1 MNITG
6 STHLQSIKAGQSYS
20 RFRELH
26 FETSDRYEKSISKD
40 KNLEKIN
47 KHIVMIED
55 GEFEE
60 LTSEL
65 EEGIAQYNNLPS
77 QRANKSRRYDSL
89 NDYIHRK
96 QSRKNVNP
104 HFHGLEFM
112 MVSKLGDMESWNEIK
127 ALFEKNGV
135 PEEIVLSRLND
146 AFESTADAFND
157 AYNDYGLGIM
167 EIDTNL
173 DEHGAPHF
181 HAHVINFN
189 IQDDNLLDTNI
200 SKVFQKK
207 FKTKNSKEA
216 LSKFREDI
224 DSVLISNSSHVLK
237 CLAKGNGFTFEGLDL
252 VRTNPSEVGIKH
264 ELYVFNKT
272 VDSTRNELERREKNI
287 KLQEKSLSDRESD
300 LNSREYKLKDEK
312 SRFETE
318 KLKFKADV
326 LDSCK
331 SLLKREFL
339 RLSDIEFGIT
349 SNPTDKR
356 DKILKYMI
364 ANHKDICV
372 QAHNAVIKDNPNMA
386 RTKSVIRN
394 LDTESKA
401 IRTKVGNNENK
412 LLSREEINRKVQE
425 LYEKFN
431 ESDKSNENDDFDFL
445 RR

>member
-1 MNITG
+1 MNVTG

-40 KNLEKIN
+40 KNLEKLN
-47 KHIVMIED
+47 KHFVMLTGGVKD
-55 GEFEE
+55 ALEE
-60 LTSEL
+60 HTSML
-65 EEGIAQYNNLPS
+65 EEGIARYNNLSS

-89 NDYIHRK
+89 NDYIHKK
-96 QSRKNVNP
+96 QNRKNVNP

-112 MVSKLGDMESWNEIK
+112 MVSKLGDMESWDKIK
-127 ALFEKNGV
+127 TLFEKNNV
-135 PEEIVLSRLND
+135 PEEVVLSSLNE
-146 AFESTADAFND
+146 AFVRTADYVNNE
-157 AYNDYGLGIM
+157 YSSYGLCLIEM
-167 EIDTNL
+167 DTNL
-173 DEHGAPHF
+173 DERGAPHF
-181 HAHVINFN
+181 HAHVINDN
-189 IQDDNLLDTNI
+189 MQDNKLLDTNI

-216 LSKFREDI
+216 LSKFREDV
-224 DSVLISNSSHVLK
+224 DSALISNSSGVLK
-237 CLAKGNGFTFEGLDL
+237 ALAKEYGFTFEGLDL
-252 VRTNPSEVGIKH
+252 VRTNPSVVGLKH
-264 ELYVFNKT
+264 DVYVFNEK
-272 VDSTRNELERREKNI
+272 VASKEDELARREERI

-331 SLLKREFL
+331 NLLKREIL

-364 ANHKDICV
+364 VNHKDICV
-372 QAHNAVIKDNPNMA
+372 QAHNAVLNSNPNMA
-386 RTKSVIRN
+386 KTKSVIKN
-394 LDTESKA
+394 LDIESKA
-401 IRTKVGNNENK
+401 IRTKVGNNDSEVRK
-412 LLSREEINRKVQE
+412 EIDRKVQD
-425 LYEKFN
+425 LYERFN
-431 ESDKSNENDDFDFL
+431 KSDEDDSFTFSL
-445 RR
+445 

>member
-1 MNITG
+1 MNITV
-6 STHLQSIKAGQSYS
+6 STHLQSMKAGQSYS

-127 ALFEKNGV
+127 TLFEKNGV

-146 AFESTADAFND
+146 AFENTADAFND

-224 DSVLISNSSHVLK
+224 DSVLISNSSYALK

-252 VRTNPSEVGIKH
+252 VRTNPSVVGLKH
-264 ELYVFNKT
+264 EEYVSEKKHE
-272 VDSTRNELERREKNI
+272 ELERREERI

-326 LDSCK
+326 FDSCK
-331 SLLKREFL
+331 NLLKREL
-339 RLSDIEFGIT
+339 SRLNDIEFGIT
-349 SNPTDKR
+349 SNLIDNRNKVIR
-356 DKILKYMI
+356 YMQ

-372 QAHNAVIKDNPNMA
+372 EACNAVLNSNPNMA
-386 RTKSVIRN
+386 KTKSVIKN

-401 IRTKVGNNENK
+401 IRTKVGNNDSEVRK
-412 LLSREEINRKVQE
+412 EIDRKVQD
-425 LYEKFN
+425 LYERFN
-431 ESDKSNENDDFDFL
+431 KSDEDDSFTFPL
-445 RR
+445 

>member
-112 MVSKLGDMESWNEIK
+112 MVSKLGDMESWNEIRT
-127 ALFEKNGV
+127 LFEKNGV
-135 PEEIVLSRLND
+135 PEEVVLSRLND
-146 AFESTADAFND
+146 AFENTADAFND

-224 DSVLISNSSHVLK
+224 DSVLISNSSHALK

-326 LDSCK
+326 FDSCK
-331 SLLKREFL
+331 SLLERELL
-339 RLSDIEFGIT
+339 RLNDIEVGIT
-349 SNPTDKR
+349 SNLIDNRNKVIR
-356 DKILKYMI
+356 YMQ

-372 QAHNAVIKDNPNMA
+372 EACNAVLNSNPNMA
-386 RTKSVIRN
+386 KTKSVIRN

-401 IRTKVGNNENK
+401 IRTKVGNNDSEVRK
-412 LLSREEINRKVQE
+412 EIDRKVQD
-425 LYEKFN
+425 LYERFN
-431 ESDKSNENDDFDFL
+431 KSDEDDSFTFPL
-445 RR
+445 

>member
-127 ALFEKNGV
+127 TLFEKNGV

-146 AFESTADAFND
+146 AFENTADAFND

-224 DSVLISNSSHVLK
+224 DSVLISNSSHALK

-252 VRTNPSEVGIKH
+252 VRTNPSVVGLKH
-264 ELYVFNKT
+264 EEYVSEKK
-272 VDSTRNELERREKNI
+272 REELERREERI

-300 LNSREYKLKDEK
+300 LINRENKFKDEK

-326 LDSCK
+326 FDSCK
-331 SLLKREFL
+331 NLLKRELL
-339 RLSDIEFGIT
+339 RLNDIEVGIT
-349 SNPTDKR
+349 SNLIDNRNKVIR
-356 DKILKYMI
+356 YMQ

-372 QAHNAVIKDNPNMA
+372 EACNAVLNSNPNMA
-386 RTKSVIRN
+386 KTKSVIKN

-401 IRTKVGNNENK
+401 IRTKVGNNDSEVRK
-412 LLSREEINRKVQE
+412 EIDRKVQD
-425 LYEKFN
+425 LYERFN
-431 ESDKSNENDDFDFL
+431 KSDEDDSFTFPL
-445 RR
+445 